1 MRVETE
7 GELATYQSFHA
18 ARADMLWRVG
28 YRQEAIAAY
37 RCAVELTTNTASLH
51 FLQTRLREVLDVER

>member
-1 MRVETE
+1 MSVETE
-7 GELATYQSFHA
+7 GELATYQPFHA
-18 ARADMLWRVG
+18 ARADIFSWAG

-37 RCAVELTTNTASLH
+37 RCVVELTTNTASLH